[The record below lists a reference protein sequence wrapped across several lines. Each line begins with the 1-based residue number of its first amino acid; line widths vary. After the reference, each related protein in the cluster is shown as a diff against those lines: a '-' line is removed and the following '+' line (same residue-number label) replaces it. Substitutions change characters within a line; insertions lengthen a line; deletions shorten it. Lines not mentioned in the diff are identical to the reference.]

1 MIFFYVGIG
10 FAMMTSIISNF
21 QIATTINKNQYTIRN
36 NNVNSSKLFIQK
48 ENDKK
53 FLQMLNDIKG
63 IPLGSGKQICEKLS
77 LGKSYVSEIIKLND
91 LGEKTKTF
99 VMEKNITS
107 RDILRDLSSG
117 KKTLSEVAKIV
128 SSTHKQEY
136 RRSKSVF
143 RIGILDGEYIVQKN
157 FLDKLTKEQK
167 KSLKKELDLIISE
180 HLSY

>member
-1 MIFFYVGIG
+1 MILKDKEQ
-10 FAMMTSIISNF
+10 AEELSIIENVQRKDLHPLELSS
-21 QIATTINKNQYTIRN
+21 ALNK
-36 NNVNSSKLFIQK
+36 LL
-48 ENDKK
+48 E
-53 FLQMLNDIKG
+53 KG
-63 IPLGSGKQICEKLS
+63 YKQKQICEKLS